1 MKYVI
6 YSNTDYLDILN
17 VQTEYLKS
25 IENKVLLINFN
36 NLDLNSLYSN
46 YSEIIFYN
54 DEDPYATRLLN
65 LSKVSD
71 KYILFIHD
79 IDILISKNN
88 AVLENFISYMEQAQ
102 IDRIDLQ
109 VRNSWD
115 RSNQSK
121 IFIDNIELRKQ
132 DNENNYIYNVNPSIW
147 KLSSLMSVMKTFS
160 NETYRT
166 IELMPT
172 QLYCKQ
178 FNVYKLYSDKYI
190 NCGWFS
196 CLEIFEFIHI
206 THHGKLLPKVYNNL
220 DAKLVNDYTN
230 IIEKILK
237 SNTNRTFSERKL

>member
-1 MKYVI
+1 VVTPVTYKELNAVLL
-6 YSNTDYLDILN
+6 NNVVDVALRLDILN
-17 VQTEYLKS
+17 VEFVDNEFK
-25 IENKVLLINFN
+25 
-36 NLDLNSLYSN
+36 
-46 YSEIIFYN
+46 
-54 DEDPYATRLLN
+54 LLN
-65 LSKVSD
+65 IV
-71 KYILFIHD
+71 
-79 IDILISKNN
+79 
-88 AVLENFISYMEQAQ
+88 VLVALKF
-102 IDRIDLQ
+102 
-109 VRNSWD
+109 
-115 RSNQSK
+115 
-121 IFIDNIELRKQ
+121 FIDNIELRKQ